1 MSKNNASK
9 NSKIKLDDP
18 RALAAHAGWNDVM
31 KGLDIDPFWSD
42 HPVIGLA
49 VTYMNWRLR
58 ATEVKSKRY
67 KIPLWRTKRQIPHQV
82 KKIVLEVAQEE
93 SKNKNFSALPLIRLP
108 DDPDLV
114 FR

>member
-1 MSKNNASK
+1 MNKNNVSK

-31 KGLDIDPFWSD
+31 LGLDIDPFWCD
-42 HPVIGLA
+42 HPITGLA

-58 ATEVKSKRY
+58 ATEVKSKRN
-67 KIPLWRTKRQIPHQV
+67 KIPRWKTKRQIPHQI

-93 SKNKNFSALPLIRLP
+93 SKKKNFSALPLLRMP
-108 DDPDLV
+108 DDPALN
-114 FR
+114 FA